1 MAGTTEAE
9 PVALVTGGSSG
20 IGRATAL
27 ALLDAGYRVLIC
39 ARGQEGL
46 DAVVREVGDDRLAAH
61 ACDAG
66 DPAQARAVVEA
77 TVARFGRL
85 DAVICAHGVIGSFQP
100 IEELD
105 AAGWD
110 DVLRTNLMGQINIT
124 TAAIGALRA
133 TRGSVVLIAS
143 VNAHQ
148 AEPVMAPYGVS
159 KVYGVN
165 GHRPDFT
172 MTRMRPNVV
181 WSPTSGAPPPNEPSS
196 ATRSIAVSGCFV
208 AIGHAPGGPRA
219 VDYDAA

>member
-1 MAGTTEAE
+1 M
-9 PVALVTGGSSG
+9 
-20 IGRATAL
+20 
-27 ALLDAGYRVLIC
+27 
-39 ARGQEGL
+39 
-46 DAVVREVGDDRLAAH
+46 VREVGDDRLAAH

-85 DAVICAHGVIGSFQP
+85 DAVICAHGVIGSLQP

-159 KVYGVN
+159 KAGLVAFARYAALELAADGIRVN
-165 GHRPDFT
+165 CVAPGWVMTPMARPFFEEA
-172 MTRMRPNVV
+172 
-181 WSPTSGAPPPNEPSS
+181 G
-196 ATRSIAVSGCFV
+196 
-208 AIGHAPGGPRA
+208 AIGKPVGFNMMRRPGEPEEIAAVACFLAGPGASFMTGETVIADGGMVGQMAALRVA
-219 VDYDAA
+219 DDA